1 MIGALA
7 AVAIAL
13 PAAGQEDLPE
23 DLHPADRVLIHS
35 YSSEAMQLLWATTD
49 ETTTEPCEIEEGTV
63 YTFTE
68 EEDGVVVQ
76 AADGEV
82 LTDGCAVTATDVQ
95 GPNGQVNHGTVV
107 SSFVKALREAAY
119 EGGVG
124 CYVQTIART
133 DYGKGD
139 QQVRVPDANTA
150 SEEVNDPEV
159 EFTITE
165 VDCGGT
171 EPETEATS
179 ESPADSGEPAAPRA
193 AGKGKGKPDW
203 AGTPGPPPH
212 AKGRG
217 RR

>member
-107 SSFVKALREAAY
+107 SSFVKALREAGY

-124 CYVQTIART
+124 CYVQAIART
-133 DYGKGD
+133 DYD
-139 QQVRVPDANTA
+139 QPVATQRR
-150 SEEVNDPEV
+150 
-159 EFTITE
+159 
-165 VDCGGT
+165 
-171 EPETEATS
+171 EA
-179 ESPADSGEPAAPRA
+179 
-193 AGKGKGKPDW
+193 
-203 AGTPGPPPH
+203 PPPAEALPH
-212 AKGRG
+212 EGG
-217 RR
+217 FFRRFREGFRE